1 MKTPQLAP
9 FFQNVCCFS
18 SQSLARQMSY
28 LSPEQ
33 TLRLLKELKKASI
46 RDQLFEQAAGF
57 RNAEKALSELR
68 AKPRPRKASTPA

>member
-18 SQSLARQMSY
+18 SQALARQM
-28 LSPEQ
+28 LDIPAVQ
-33 TLRLLKELKKASI
+33 ALNLLKELKEASI

-57 RNAEKALSELR
+57 RNAETALRELCSNPLR
-68 AKPRPRKASTPA
+68 RKPRTAR